1 MSKNGH
7 SNPAYV
13 SDHVDNVKQQSGN
26 KYSLELAE
34 KGGNNNNNKA
44 AKDPDYNPYEHRD
57 VPHPTT

>member
-13 SDHVDNVKQQSGN
+13 SDHVDNVKQQSSN

-34 KGGNNNNNKA
+34 KGVNNNRD
-44 AKDPDYNPYEHRD
+44 AKDPNYNPYEHRD

>member
-7 SNPAYV
+7 NNPAYV
-13 SDHVDNVKQQSGN
+13 NDHVDNIKQQSGN

-34 KGGNNNNNKA
+34 KGGSNNNKA

>member
-7 SNPAYV
+7 NNPAFV

-34 KGGNNNNNKA
+34 KGA
-44 AKDPDYNPYEHRD
+44 AKDPEYNPYEHRE

>member
-7 SNPAYV
+7 NNQAFV
-13 SDHVDNVKQQSGN
+13 SDHVDNIKQQSSN

-34 KGGNNNNNKA
+34 KGAVKA
-44 AKDPDYNPYEHRD
+44 TDYNPYEHRD

>member
-1 MSKNGH
+1 M
-7 SNPAYV
+7 
-13 SDHVDNVKQQSGN
+13 DNIKQQSGN

-34 KGGNNNNNKA
+34 KGGSNNNKA